1 MTGQARHDRVLVI
14 TGASTGIGAATARA
28 AAEDGWRVVLASRS
42 TATLESLATALGG
55 PRRALAVG
63 CDVADWD
70 QQSRLRDAAL
80 DAFGQVDAV
89 FANAGLVKGSPI
101 LGGEDSPEAWKEMIL
116 TNVFGAAVSA
126 RLFMPELRRRKGHF
140 LVTGSVVGHISPP
153 ANLYSATKWAITGM
167 AESLR
172 KALVGTGVRTT
183 LVSPG
188 KVDTPFWD
196 ETPDEPLLA
205 PGDVARAIMFALSS
219 PAGVDVSE
227 VLVRPTGQA
236 N

>member
-1 MTGQARHDRVLVI
+1 MTENARHDRVLVI

-28 AAEDGWRVVLASRS
+28 AATDGWRVVLASRS
-42 TATLESLATALGG
+42 ADPLQALAASLGG
-55 PRRALAVG
+55 PGRALAVA

-70 QQSRLRDAAL
+70 QQATLRDTTL
-80 DAFGQVDAV
+80 EAFGRVDAV

-101 LGGEDSPEAWKEMIL
+101 LGGEDSPDEWKEMIL
-116 TNVFGAAVSA
+116 TNVYGAAVSA
-126 RLFMPELRRRKGHF
+126 RLFMPELVRRKGHF

-167 AESLR
+167 AESIR

-196 ETPDEPLLA
+196 KPPDEPLLA
-205 PGDVARAIMFALSS
+205 PGDVARAVMFALSS

>member
-1 MTGQARHDRVLVI
+1 MTGDARHDRVLVI

-28 AAEDGWRVVLASRS
+28 AATDGWRVVLASRS
-42 TATLESLATALGG
+42 ADPLQALAASLGG
-55 PRRALAVG
+55 PGRALAVA

-70 QQSRLRDAAL
+70 QQATLRDKTL
-80 DAFGQVDAV
+80 EAFGRVDAV

-101 LGGEDSPEAWKEMIL
+101 LGGEDSPDEWKEMIL
-116 TNVFGAAVSA
+116 TNVYGAAVSA
-126 RLFMPELRRRKGHF
+126 RLFMPELVRRKGHF

-167 AESLR
+167 AESIR

-196 ETPDEPLLA
+196 EPPDEPLLA
-205 PGDVARAIMFALSS
+205 PGDVARAVMFALSS

>member
-1 MTGQARHDRVLVI
+1 MRKLLAAVPILALLLIVAPTHATRPAASIPEEPLGICFAYHDDPIWHELAREAGASFNRWQMSWYDVEPVQGQFSWSTYDDRVDIDLASGMAVNAILMGTPHWAATKGTRLAPLVRAESKEEPW
-14 TGASTGIGAATARA
+14 TVQSLGKAST
-28 AAEDGWRVVLASRS
+28 
-42 TATLESLATALGG
+42 
-55 PRRALAVG
+55 
-63 CDVADWD
+63 
-70 QQSRLRDAAL
+70 
-80 DAFGQVDAV
+80 
-89 FANAGLVKGSPI
+89 
-101 LGGEDSPEAWKEMIL
+101 
-116 TNVFGAAVSA
+116 SA
-126 RLFMPELRRRKGHF
+126 
-140 LVTGSVVGHISPP
+140 SPP

-167 AESLR
+167 AESIR

-196 ETPDEPLLA
+196 KPPDEPLLA
-205 PGDVARAIMFALSS
+205 PGDVARAVMFALSS